1 MDKELVKEHV
11 EGHQGRQ
18 LRTRTVRIHE
28 TGGANRHGSRK
39 QVARAATLSLPPDG
53 SFDDHD
59 VCWERAKFLRESDA
73 YKYAWIPQARLEDF
87 REGLRKKTVDCSY
100 FLQQSRVRMQTERGN
115 DDLPGRNVNMHDRW
129 LRCEEW
135 HCECGPGSTQLTPD
149 EMIASSMRVPGRSTP
164 ASAKFTQV
172 GVKRLVVQRAFL
184 SDIRIQVLILMN
196 AQQGRWLWRCGHN
209 HGIQLDSTFN
219 TVRSRFSVFTICVM
233 HASGYLPCAW
243 FITSDECTETIA
255 YCLRTLV
262 QRLADDAYHP
272 ICDTWCP
279 AVAMIRLFKERVE
292 RVGDR
297 PPEHEGVLVT
307 MARPKSDA

>member
-149 EMIASSMRVPGRSTP
+149 EMIASSISVCPGEALPR
-164 ASAKFTQV
+164 
-172 GVKRLVVQRAFL
+172 
-184 SDIRIQVLILMN
+184 
-196 AQQGRWLWRCGHN
+196 QQNSHRWG
-209 HGIQLDSTFN
+209 
-219 TVRSRFSVFTICVM
+219 
-233 HASGYLPCAW
+233 
-243 FITSDECTETIA
+243 
-255 YCLRTLV
+255 
-262 QRLADDAYHP
+262 
-272 ICDTWCP
+272 
-279 AVAMIRLFKERVE
+279 
-292 RVGDR
+292 
-297 PPEHEGVLVT
+297 
-307 MARPKSDA
+307 